1 MADIFRSNRDAFRG
15 AILFQIK
22 LKVSVEE
29 AFKSAKM
36 VLEDDELDFVEFEYM
51 YYKLY
56 NNPLANFSADFTNK
70 APYSKL
76 DTFPL
81 EILEKIV
88 HNLDQVDKFRVRKV
102 ATWFR
107 NATLKAPCKYDKLEI
122 EQMFNRVMVDFNGRL
137 VIYRAYPQGCKVK
150 RTVFLNENYFDMFSM
165 DLNVILSNPNFCTDY
180 FSIELHNEPWGTQKT
195 VLTTLENTIT
205 NCNLKFTARELNVLI
220 KDGQHLRQ
228 IGNMFNTTALEK
240 VTVKFD
246 SNTSNFDSSTL
257 NLDILSQFEQLKSI
271 GIKSYS
277 FCEMNSFEL
286 FAKCENLDMECRVH
300 GRDIP
305 NIVNQILVSDKFK
318 RGCMRLAYFDVEVSK
333 TFFPDA
339 IISEDTWYLKFKN
352 IPFWLKLWTRGDEIM
367 FLERCTEDDLP

>member
-29 AFKSAKM
+29 AFKSAKI

-56 NNPLANFSADFTNK
+56 EDPLANFSADFTNK

-88 HNLDQVDKFRVRKV
+88 HDLDQVDKFRARKV
-102 ATWFR
+102 STWFR

-122 EQMFNRVMVDFNGRL
+122 EQMFNRVMVDFNGDL
-137 VIYRAYPQGCKVK
+137 VIYKAQNPQGCKVK
-150 RTVFLNENYFDMFSM
+150 RTVFLNDDYFDMFSM

-180 FSIELHNEPWGTQKT
+180 FSIELHNELWGTQKT
-195 VLTTLENTIT
+195 VVTTLENTIT
-205 NCNLKFTARELNVLI
+205 NCNLKFTARELNVSV

-240 VTVKFD
+240 VTVKFN
-246 SNTSNFDSSTL
+246 SYKSTL
-257 NLDILSQFEQLKSI
+257 NLDVFNQFEQLKSI
-271 GIKSYS
+271 RIKSHS
-277 FCEMNSFEL
+277 LCEMNSFEL
-286 FAKCENLDMECRVH
+286 FAKCENFDMECQFR
-300 GRDIP
+300 RRYIP

-318 RGCMRLAYFDVEVSK
+318 RGCMCLAYFDDERLK

-339 IISEDTWYLKFKN
+339 VISEDTWYLKFKN
-352 IPFWLKLWTRGDEIM
+352 IPFWLKLWTRGNEIM